1 MSMPKVFSQLCF
13 AVFLMW
19 SSLLVADLQG
29 QGRQDAGEA
38 GTQNYQSTFN
48 HDASSCGPDCS
59 CGCKEGGV
67 CNCKAN
73 GGCPASNLTA
83 YEGDYATANYDDS
96 TIVYNNDTDYNITGD
111 DCECERPVGRIFNQ
125 HTVYEDTCP
134 CATGIWLPEDPVLF
148 RPLMA
153 DPRQITYSGGWRFN
167 DQALVKTVIDVSFG
181 DSIPF
186 YRWLHVGPWD
196 GQLQIDLEGAL
207 WAVFDPL
214 HDSSPLI
221 NADYYGG
228 IPITYA
234 AGDWSFRLRGY
245 HISCHIGDEFLLNH
259 PTFERRNP
267 SAEFLDFYASWD
279 YTDELRFYAG
289 IGVIVAQDVSFRR
302 GRVYY
307 EAGVEVRMPQ
317 VGFIDRCSQ
326 VYGMPIFAA
335 DFFHQTCQDKHINQT
350 YVLGYEWGKLSGLQ
364 RKVRLFMEYHDGYSL
379 EGQFCVLPTNYFS
392 IRISYGY

>member
-1 MSMPKVFSQLCF
+1 MGKMLSKMCF
-13 AVFLMW
+13 ASFLL
-19 SSLLVADLQG
+19 SSTLLMTSLQG
-29 QGRQDAGEA
+29 QWWNEGVQNNQADYLAGA
-38 GTQNYQSTFN
+38 SGTG
-48 HDASSCGPDCS
+48 CGPECN
-59 CGCKEGGV
+59 CGCKEGKP
-67 CNCKAN
+67 CTCAAN
-73 GGCPASNLTA
+73 GGCPSGQDN
-83 YEGDYATANYDDS
+83 ED
-96 TIVYNNDTDYNITGD
+96 NNGCD
-111 DCECERPVGRIFNQ
+111 ECCIERPVGRIFNQ
-125 HTVYEDTCP
+125 LPIYEDTCP
-134 CATGIWLPEDPVLF
+134 CADGIWLPEDPVLF

-153 DPRQITYSGGWRFN
+153 DPRQITYSAGWRFN
-167 DQALVKTVIDVSFG
+167 DQALVKNVIDVTFG

-196 GQLQIDLEGAL
+196 GQLQIELEGAL

-259 PTFERRNP
+259 PHFERRNP

-279 YTDELRFYAG
+279 YTDELRVYAG
-289 IGVIVAQDVSFRR
+289 VGVVVAQDDSWRR

-307 EAGVEVRMPQ
+307 EAGLEVRMPQ

-326 VYGMPIFAA
+326 VYGMPIFAM
-335 DFFHQTCQDKHINQT
+335 DFQHQTRQDRHINQT
-350 YVLGYEWGKLSGLQ
+350 YVLGYEWGKLSGMQ
-364 RKVRLFMEYHDGYSL
+364 RKVRLYMEYHDGYSY
-379 EGQFCVLPTNYFS
+379 EGQFCVIPTNYFS
-392 IRISYGY
+392 VRVSYGY